1 MRHRIAG
8 KKLGRNPSHRKAMLR
23 NMACSIIRSAQPETG
38 SGQIFTTGPKA
49 SAVRGFCERLVTLA
63 KRVRACE
70 SDQKGQLKALHL
82 KRIIYSRTAD
92 WEIVRLLVDVVA
104 EKHATR
110 NGGYLRV
117 LKLQG
122 RRLGDGGDRVVIG
135 WVA

>member
-1 MRHRIAG
+1 
-8 KKLGRNPSHRKAMLR
+8 
-23 NMACSIIRSAQPETG
+23 
-38 SGQIFTTGPKA
+38 
-49 SAVRGFCERLVTLA
+49 LVTLA